1 MDGAEKG
8 KHYDK
13 PQMEYYKV
21 EAVSSACLLGINIEA
36 LLNMSRSNSID

>member
-1 MDGAEKG
+1 MDGSEKG

-21 EAVSSACLLGINIEA
+21 EAVSAMPKAADARTN
-36 LLNMSRSNSID
+36 